1 MGGHRRV
8 PRKRRDNWSGVVG
21 HPYHLTVNPNACHYY
36 TRRRTRFYIEV
47 KFYTYRIG
55 SGYILPDDWSED
67 FKWVLQLERKPKLS
81 IADKRQCNKL
91 FRKYLGY
98 V

>member
-1 MGGHRRV
+1 MV
-8 PRKRRDNWSGVVG
+8 SQVTKRTA
-21 HPYHLTVNPNACHYY
+21 LPN
-36 TRRRTRFYIEV
+36 
-47 KFYTYRIG
+47 G

>member
-1 MGGHRRV
+1 MTDKLKELQLKMVRYAESKKK
-8 PRKRRDNWSGVVG
+8 P
-21 HPYHLTVNPNACHYY
+21 LPN
-36 TRRRTRFYIEV
+36 
-47 KFYTYRIG
+47 G

-67 FKWVLQLERKPKLS
+67 FKWVLRLERKQKLS

>member
-1 MGGHRRV
+1 MVSQVTDKLKELQLKMVRYAESKKTPLH
-8 PRKRRDNWSGVVG
+8 N
-21 HPYHLTVNPNACHYY
+21 
-36 TRRRTRFYIEV
+36 
-47 KFYTYRIG
+47 G

-67 FKWVLQLERKPKLS
+67 FKWVLRLESKSELS

>member
-1 MGGHRRV
+1 MVSQVTDKLKELQLKMVRYAES
-8 PRKRRDNWSGVVG
+8 KRTA
-21 HPYHLTVNPNACHYY
+21 LPN
-36 TRRRTRFYIEV
+36 
-47 KFYTYRIG
+47 G

-67 FKWVLQLERKPKLS
+67 FKWVLRLERKPKLS